1 MSEFNDLEN
10 ETNII
15 ECIEALAHGNYDRVI
30 EGDGAIFGSLRSLA
44 KSLSS
49 GARDDLVNTVR
60 FSMNASEAM
69 TSVSQM
75 TGDVRETDQR
85 TQIMA
90 AAVEELTASIQ
101 QVSQSSTSSAS
112 EAEAAREASRAGIS
126 RVSEAINGMDQVSD
140 AVGSIES
147 RLTALGEASSQIE
160 GILETIEAIAKQTNL
175 LALNATIEA
184 ARAGEHGKGFAV
196 VAGEVKLLA
205 NQTANATED
214 IRQRISQLNTEMTG
228 LTNEMETCSKA
239 VTTGKTAID
248 ETGKDIGSIDQK
260 VENVSSQMSEIA
272 HMLSEQS
279 IGVQEIGKGVHGI
292 SEITDRN
299 RLNAETTIKA
309 VGDAEAL
316 IAEQFEKLDNLSI
329 SDYVL
334 YRAKSDHFIWKK
346 NLAEM
351 FVGLNNLTEAELAD
365 HHSCRLGKWYDQM
378 TDTDFTDNPVFKSLI
393 EPHSRVHT
401 HGKTAAQLHSGG
413 ERDEAEKFFI
423 QMEEASTEVV
433 ALLDQLISQRQN

>member
-1 MSEFNDLEN
+1 MLQIDGTPA
-10 ETNII
+10 ETEVIDF
-15 ECIEALAHGNYDRVI
+15 IEALTQGDYDKTI
-30 EGDGAIFGSLRSLA
+30 GGDGAVIDALRSLA
-44 KSLSS
+44 EALSVS
-49 GARDDLVNTVR
+49 AREDLVNTVR

-85 TQIMA
+85 TQVMA
-90 AAVEELTASIQ
+90 AAVEQLTASIQ
-101 QVSQSSTSSAS
+101 QISQSSTGAS
-112 EAEAAREASRAGIS
+112 GEAETAREASNAGIEKVGDAVK
-126 RVSEAINGMDQVSD
+126 RMDQISD
-140 AVGSIES
+140 AVSSIGS
-147 RLTALGEASSQIE
+147 RLGALGDASSQIVD
-160 GILETIEAIAKQTNL
+160 ILGTIEAIAKQTNL

-205 NQTANATED
+205 NQTASATED
-214 IRQRISQLNTEMTG
+214 IRGCIGRLNTEMSA
-228 LTNEMETCSKA
+228 LTNAMETCSAA
-239 VTTGKTAID
+239 VTDGKTTID
-248 ETGKDIGSIDQK
+248 ETGEDIGSIGQRI
-260 VENVSSQMSEIA
+260 ELVSEQMAEIS
-272 HMLSEQS
+272 HMLSEQT
-279 IGVQEIGKGVHGI
+279 IGVQEIGTGIHGV
-292 SEITDRN
+292 SDITNRN
-299 RLNAETTIKA
+299 RANAETTIKS

-316 IAEQFEKLDNLSI
+316 VAEQFAKLDNLTI

-378 TDTDFTDNPVFKSLI
+378 TDTSFTENPIFKSLI

-401 HGKTAAQLHSGG
+401 HGKTAAQLHARG
-413 ERDEAEKFFI
+413 EKDEAATYFA
-423 QMEEASTEVV
+423 QMEEASIEVV
-433 ALLDQLISQRQN
+433 SLLDQLIDQRQG